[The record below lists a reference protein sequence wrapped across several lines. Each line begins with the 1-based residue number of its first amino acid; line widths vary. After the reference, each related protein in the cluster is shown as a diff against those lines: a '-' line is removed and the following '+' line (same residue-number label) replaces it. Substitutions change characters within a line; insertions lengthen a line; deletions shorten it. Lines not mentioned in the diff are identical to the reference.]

1 MTNRRIGY
9 LSVSIALIL
18 AVQTTYGMGKV
29 REWADKLTNQPPV
42 VVTNAPPTPVPPPVV
57 TNTPPTPPPA
67 TGPTLV
73 SCKWSKFPEIAIRYS
88 GIDSWKEKQV
98 SDALCVGIIE
108 LNGKKVEWFRRG
120 QEKVSLKN
128 AIKDPRYIQNI
139 PSGSTVTINIADV
152 NGKNDSNKMTLVWP

>member
-1 MTNRRIGY
+1 MKTR
-9 LSVSIALIL
+9 LLALLVVL
-18 AVQTTYGMGKV
+18 AASTAYPMAQL
-29 REWADKLTNQPPV
+29 RQWASNELTKPPPV
-42 VVTNAPPTPVPPPVV
+42 TVTNVAPVPVPEPVPPVV
-57 TNTPPTPPPA
+57 TPTPPTPPPA

-128 AIKDPRYIQNI
+128 AIKDPKYIQNI
-139 PSGSTVTINIADV
+139 PKGSVVTINIADV
-152 NGKNDSNKMTLVWP
+152 NGKNDSNRMTLVWP